1 MTMPPNH
8 SPHNA
13 SNDQGRT
20 PPALPGG
27 DSAGADGPRVVDV
40 EVLHGSEEQRDDAWR
55 ANGAGYG
62 AGQSGHA
69 QGRGQGN
76 RGGGFFYSGTFR
88 SAGMGGMGFGRMWTG
103 GGDQSGCLAPCVT
116 FALFMVCLAQFGFL
130 AGIGFVV
137 FHTIGS
143 VLGVLR
149 DLRQF
154 SAGRVPNPWP
164 WRLGNWA
171 VSFLLT
177 AWLAGAF
184 H

>member
-1 MTMPPNH
+1 MPMPPNH
-8 SPHNA
+8 PPHND
-13 SNDQGRT
+13 SDT
-20 PPALPGG
+20 PDHTPRALPGG
-27 DSAGADGPRVVDV
+27 DAQGGTGPRVVDV
-40 EVLHGSEEQRDDAWR
+40 EVLHGSEEEH
-55 ANGAGYG
+55 NGTGAGFGTGRGGDLGGHG
-62 AGQSGHA
+62 A
-69 QGRGQGN
+69 GQGN
-76 RGGGFFYSGTFR
+76 RGGGFFYRGTFG
-88 SAGMGGMGFGRMWTG
+88 SAGMGGMGFGRMWTT

-137 FHTIGS
+137 FHTMGA
-143 VLGVLR
+143 VMGVLR
-149 DLRQF
+149 DLRQIG
-154 SAGRVPNPWP
+154 AGRMPNPWP